1 MTSEGLGRLAD
12 EAGTQE
18 QAVRELAALLAGGAD
33 AERGDGE
40 AGGREVVVLW
50 GERLTAGPRGAE
62 AARAL
67 LEIAD
72 ALGMA
77 RTPGAG
83 LLEVPAFANGRGL
96 REAGVLPSAQAGL
109 QAPPA
114 GGRDAGTIAEGL
126 AAGDLAALYLLHCD
140 PLRDLAH
147 GELWRRALARA
158 TTVVAHASFLTEG
171 IREHATV
178 VFPAE
183 AYAEKDGTVVH
194 PDGRVQRLRAAI
206 ERPHG
211 VRAEWTLLAEL
222 AAMLGFELGVERES
236 AASQLLYESVP
247 FYAGLTAEEI
257 GGRGVRWQ
265 ERPAAASYPAASSSL
280 RDPAPRASRTCRR

>member
-1 MTSEGLGRLAD
+1 
-12 EAGTQE
+12 
-18 QAVRELAALLAGGAD
+18 
-33 AERGDGE
+33 
-40 AGGREVVVLW
+40 
-50 GERLTAGPRGAE
+50 
-62 AARAL
+62 
-67 LEIAD
+67 
-72 ALGMA
+72 
-77 RTPGAG
+77 
-83 LLEVPAFANGRGL
+83 VPAFANGRGL
-96 REAGVLPSAQAGL
+96 REAGVLPSARAGL
-109 QAPPA
+109 QAPQA
-114 GGRDAGTIAEGL
+114 GGRDAGAIAEGL

-211 VRAEWTLLAEL
+211 VRAEWTVLAEL
-222 AAMLGFELGVERES
+222 AATLGFELGLDRES

-265 ERPAAASYPAASSSL
+265 ERPAAASYPAASTSL
-280 RDPAPRASRTCRR
+280 RGPGSSREPDAPAGLAREDALELEGYRSVWDAPEVEFSPNLESVRTSRNGGNGASPRGTAADEAQATVALGAGEG